1 MTARI
6 AEVQR
11 TTKETDVFVRLS
23 LDGSGSA
30 EVSTGIGFFDH
41 MLELFAY
48 HSGFDLKVAAKGDL
62 HVDSHHTVEDV
73 GLALG
78 EVLRRGLGDKRGIR
92 RYGSFLLPMD
102 EALVQVA
109 LDLSGRPYFVHN
121 LAFTGGHIGSY
132 ETDLTPHFF
141 RSLAT
146 EAGLTLHLT
155 LLAGDDAHHIAE
167 ALFKGVARALS
178 LACELSGFSDEIPS
192 TKGILL

>member
-146 EAGLTLHLT
+146 EAG
-155 LLAGDDAHHIAE
+155 
-167 ALFKGVARALS
+167 
-178 LACELSGFSDEIPS
+178 
-192 TKGILL
+192 